1 MPSVTFCILRHLDEI
16 KNIWIARAIC
26 SAALFQG
33 FMSQQD
39 KQGYAQEEHWS
50 EVKNQNCC
58 NKAIH
63 SNAHSG

>member
-16 KNIWIARAIC
+16 KNIRIARAIC

-50 EVKNQNCC
+50 EVKNQNRC